1 MKQRNKEMTLFIVFF
16 IGFFIGGMVD
26 SYKVREVNKP
36 SLPPIQP
43 KRKIKNS

>member
-1 MKQRNKEMTLFIVFF
+1 MTLFIVFF

-26 SYKVREVNKP
+26 SYKTREIDKH

-43 KRKIKNS
+43 KRIIKNS